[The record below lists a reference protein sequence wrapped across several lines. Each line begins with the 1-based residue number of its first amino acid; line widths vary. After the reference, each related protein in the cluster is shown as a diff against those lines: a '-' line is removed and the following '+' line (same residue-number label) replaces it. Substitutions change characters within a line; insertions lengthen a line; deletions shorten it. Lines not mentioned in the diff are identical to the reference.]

1 MLYFISALLG
11 ASAFAVQATATSS
24 DMYVFAYTFQP
35 QFCYGETSYPGCSSP
50 QEFWYTHFTVHGLWP
65 QFKDGGYEHDCTS
78 EAFDE
83 EVTDAIGWGTMTTYW
98 PDVKYA
104 EDDPEYTEFWDH
116 EWTKHGTCSGLSQ
129 FDYFNST
136 IAMIQSFGTPSI
148 YSDAVGSTID
158 AGDLRDAFGGA
169 AYASL
174 QCDSGKY
181 VNGVYTCWDMDSVT
195 HLPTTQIECPSDVQ
209 DEDTCTAST
218 LEVTS
223 F

>member
-1 MLYFISALLG
+1 
-11 ASAFAVQATATSS
+11 
-24 DMYVFAYTFQP
+24 
-35 QFCYGETSYPGCSSP
+35 
-50 QEFWYTHFTVHGLWP
+50 
-65 QFKDGGYEHDCTS
+65 
-78 EAFDE
+78 
-83 EVTDAIGWGTMTTYW
+83 
-98 PDVKYA
+98 
-104 EDDPEYTEFWDH
+104 
-116 EWTKHGTCSGLSQ
+116 
-129 FDYFNST
+129 
-136 IAMIQSFGTPSI
+136 MIQSFGTPSI